1 MPALQILAT
10 IRLLLAYTNT
20 ARTVQ
25 DMTTPATPV
34 QVMIFPT
41 MTITAYDLDKDS
53 RITITLDGDCISLI
67 DHLPQIVKD
76 ALNSM

>member
-1 MPALQILAT
+1 
-10 IRLLLAYTNT
+10 
-20 ARTVQ
+20 
-25 DMTTPATPV
+25 
-34 QVMIFPT
+34 MIFPT

-76 ALNSM
+76 AINSM